1 MAEEYET
8 VVFSGRT
15 EIPMMK
21 RLVFLCLVCLGPIAA
36 AAQEEGGETFRS
48 PAAAAVLAK
57 AAMDAYAA
65 DPFSSR
71 AIEVTM
77 TFLEA
82 ATSLDEQLES
92 AHEML
97 LKVAVSAMATPND
110 YSRAVRDALRQYLD
124 ERSNLTIVKGGI
136 EYLLGRL
143 QTRIER
149 EMLLVRL
156 LSIYG
161 NKNLTVASEL
171 ATQLALLEIERADF
185 TTAFQRLQYAYSL
198 NPYNML
204 AFSKM
209 MELSVPE
216 GGSLPYGM
224 LVLHLRR
231 MLEMNPLDIRAARAY
246 ADILRK
252 VQLYEAAQQAYVY
265 CADLHGY
272 LYPGQPLPPEFLL
285 AWSLC
290 AFQSEKTGNQ
300 CLVLAEQAR
309 TEGRED
315 LMLEA
320 TAGLALIRM
329 GQAEKGRQR
338 LESAGRRA
346 AERLRTEGETCGI
359 LPEHL
364 SWFYSFVLPD
374 AEQALAWGHEAI
386 SQRPD
391 SPQAQAL
398 FAYALVKNGQTD
410 LARQYLEKAEEN
422 DPVALFTSAE
432 LLLKEANT
440 SAAFAALK
448 KIVEMGPETILAWRA
463 QELLKANGSEYLP
476 AFSPSEI
483 AQYLKAEFGDE
494 VNPKFL
500 PLSKLVRTKLRMSG
514 SEYPYGSDMPATVVV
529 DNIGPRL
536 LIIGPMGMLKGDI
549 RIDAE
554 VRGDLVRSF
563 PSLVRFPFHPSLPIR
578 PGEHATVTVDL
589 ITGSLR
595 RLLRT
600 HPQASVEID
609 FVLHM
614 DAPAM
619 NGSNEIDTLLHLAPV
634 RQTIRRPGVE
644 LTYDFLIQRLSG
656 LAKGSEG
663 QKFRS
668 AELFTGLLAEQE
680 AALAKQVGYRFV
692 RAEPTLLIDAVRRLL
707 ADEDWIIR
715 LRTLSTLTDVS
726 LTLDPA
732 LIGSVSENLSH
743 ERWPVRMMSLYILS
757 GLESK
762 NFDSVLDWVARY
774 DTHSR
779 VRQMARALGAAAEE
793 VNPAPTAEVQ
803 NP

>member
-1 MAEEYET
+1 MM
-8 VVFSGRT
+8 FSGQT
-15 EIPMMK
+15 EISMMK
-21 RLVFLCLVCLGPIAA
+21 RLVFWGLVCLGPTIAA
-36 AAQEEGGETFRS
+36 AQSKEGQPFHS
-48 PAAAAVLAK
+48 PTAATVLAK
-57 AAMDAYAA
+57 AAMDAYAD
-65 DPFSSR
+65 DPFSAR
-71 AIEVTM
+71 TIEVTM

-97 LKVAVSAMATPND
+97 LKVAVSAMASPND

-124 ERSNLTIVKGGI
+124 ERSNLAIVKGGV
-136 EYLLGRL
+136 EYLLGQL
-143 QTRIER
+143 QTRTER
-149 EMLLVRL
+149 EMLLTRL
-156 LSIYG
+156 LSVYG
-161 NKNLTVASEL
+161 NKNSAVTSEL
-171 ATQLALLEIERADF
+171 TTQLALLEIERADF
-185 TTAFQRLQYAYSL
+185 TAAFQRLQYAYSL

-209 MELSVPE
+209 MELSAPE

-265 CADLHGY
+265 CADLYGY
-272 LYPGQPLPPEFLL
+272 LYPGQMLPTEFLL

-290 AFQSEKTGNQ
+290 AFQSDKTGNQ

-309 TEGRED
+309 AEGRED

-338 LESAGRRA
+338 LEAAAQRA
-346 AERLRTEGETCGI
+346 AERLSTEGKTSGI

-374 AEQALAWGHEAI
+374 EERALAWGHEAI
-386 SQRPD
+386 SQHPD

-398 FAYALVKNGQTD
+398 FAYALVKNGQDD
-410 LARQYLEKAEEN
+410 LARQYLEKAEES
-422 DPVALFTSAE
+422 DPVALFTRAE
-432 LLLKEANT
+432 ILLKEANT
-440 SAAFAALK
+440 AAAFAALR

-463 QELLKANGSEYLP
+463 QEVLKANGSEYLP

-483 AQYLKAEFGDE
+483 AQYLKAEFGEE

-500 PLSKLVRTKLRMSG
+500 PLSKLVRTKLRMNG

-536 LIIGPMGMLKGDI
+536 LIIGPMGMLRGDV

-589 ITGSLR
+589 ITGPLR

-609 FVLHM
+609 FVLQM
-614 DAPAM
+614 DAPDR
-619 NGSNEIDTLLHLAPV
+619 NGSGEVDTLLHLAPV
-634 RQTIRRPGVE
+634 RQTVRRLSVD

-656 LAKGSEG
+656 LAKGTEG

-680 AALAKQVGYRFV
+680 AALAKQAGYRFV

-757 GLESK
+757 TLESK
-762 NFDSVLDWVARY
+762 NFDSVLNWVARY
-774 DTHSR
+774 DTNPQ

-793 VNPAPTAEVQ
+793 ENPAPTAEVQ